1 MATTKKGKKKTT
13 PKKTSKP
20 KKNNKKNKSISL
32 FGKFILI
39 LLLVA
44 VLVSGILI
52 VLKNINSS
60 NRLSNDDKTEVV
72 VKHTDTKTTSQQP
85 IANSQQSKANSQQ
98 PTANSQQPTA
108 KSQQPKANSQ
118 QPKANSQKLTA
129 NSQEFLSGSWLSTE
143 QGASLTID
151 NYGYRID
158 FFGVDASEPII
169 GKIIIDDK
177 NIIFNSDDGSCRNTE
192 GKYKITFN
200 KKDIRLICKDDE
212 CTKRR
217 NVLEADWEWIEI

>member
-32 FGKFILI
+32 FGKFMLI

-52 VLKNINSS
+52 ILKNINFS

-72 VKHTDTKTTSQQP
+72 VEHTDTKSTSQKP
-85 IANSQQSKANSQQ
+85 IANSQQSKANSQK
-98 PTANSQQPTA
+98 PIA
-108 KSQQPKANSQ
+108 KSQQP
-118 QPKANSQKLTA
+118 TA

-177 NIIFNSDDGSCRNTE
+177 NIIFNSDEGSCRNTE

-200 KKDIRLICKDDE
+200 KKDIRLICKDDD